1 MKTFSTVLLI
11 LTISLC
17 CNCSSSANQGITGG
31 ELSPDTLDRILVN
44 QVGYLPTSVKI
55 ALLRVKANTFEVV
68 DVSNGKVVFTGK
80 PGPFKYWDLS
90 GDSVSTADFSKVT
103 AAGKYQVCLDNNSIC
118 SYAFEIGE
126 NVYSEIAKASL
137 KALYLNRSGMEITK
151 EFGGKW
157 ARPAGHPD
165 TLVFVHSS
173 AASAERPEG
182 YKISSPGGWYDAGD
196 YNKYIVNSGISTY
209 TLLLFCQL
217 YPEYIKVFKDNIP
230 ESSNKIPDV
239 LDELLYNLR
248 WMLTMQDPND
258 GGVYHKLTNK
268 KFSGFVMPVKATD
281 TRYVVSKS
289 TAASFDF
296 AATMAMASRVLAKN
310 ESPQLKTLG
319 KTCLDAAKK
328 AYAWAK
334 ANPAIYFKNP
344 SDISTGAY
352 DDMEIKDEFF
362 WASTELGLAG
372 NNPKLISAKEIS
384 EQKISVPSWD
394 YSGITGILS
403 ISLSE
408 NPEALEYKTEAQ
420 KIVLSFAD
428 KLVEKSESS
437 PYKVSLDFFKW
448 GSNSDV
454 ANQAIIKFVAYKI
467 SKDKK
472 YLSSIQGDVDYLLGR
487 NATGYCFVTGFGG
500 KRVMNIHHRPSGSD
514 GVTEPYPGF
523 LAGGPNTIVLTDC
536 PGVTRSSFPAKSYT
550 DAMCSYSTNEVAINW
565 NAPLFFV
572 LGAMDALNK

>member
-1 MKTFSTVLLI
+1 
-11 LTISLC
+11 
-17 CNCSSSANQGITGG
+17 
-31 ELSPDTLDRILVN
+31 
-44 QVGYLPTSVKI
+44 
-55 ALLRVKANTFEVV
+55 
-68 DVSNGKVVFTGK
+68 
-80 PGPFKYWDLS
+80 
-90 GDSVSTADFSKVT
+90 
-103 AAGKYQVCLDNNSIC
+103 
-118 SYAFEIGE
+118 
-126 NVYSEIAKASL
+126 
-137 KALYLNRSGMEITK
+137 
-151 EFGGKW
+151 
-157 ARPAGHPD
+157 
-165 TLVFVHSS
+165 
-173 AASAERPEG
+173 
-182 YKISSPGGWYDAGD
+182 
-196 YNKYIVNSGISTY
+196 
-209 TLLLFCQL
+209 
-217 YPEYIKVFKDNIP
+217 
-230 ESSNKIPDV
+230 
-239 LDELLYNLR
+239 
-248 WMLTMQDPND
+248 
-258 GGVYHKLTNK
+258 
-268 KFSGFVMPVKATD
+268 MPVKATD